1 VGSLFPPTAPMVMIV
16 RIAHGSVPLWQI
28 VLSVALIGVTIC
40 GMVQLAGRIYAGAG
54 LRFGRRL
61 RLKEAW
67 RGGEV

>member
-1 VGSLFPPTAPMVMIV
+1 VGAD
-16 RIAHGSVPLWQI
+16 R
-28 VLSVALIGVTIC
+28 VTIS
-40 GMVQLAGRIYAGAG
+40 GVQLAGRIYAGAV

>member
-1 VGSLFPPTAPMVMIV
+1 MDGP
-16 RIAHGSVPLWQI
+16 RILV
-28 VLSVALIGVTIC
+28 VLSVALIGVTIY
-40 GMVQLAGRIYAGAG
+40 GMVQLAGRIYAGAV